1 MKAVI
6 AIVLH
11 LITSKNLLGYFKK
24 NLCGLFPPPPR
35 LRGNQTFR
43 HILIYLIYCY
53 RLSGLNSLSQ
63 SEFYV
68 RDQMKK
74 SSHTRKGDELLI
86 VAMRR
91 LASRILTLTY
101 AK

>member
-11 LITSKNLLGYFKK
+11 LIKGKNLLGYFKK

-43 HILIYLIYCY
+43 RILIYLICCY
-53 RLSGLNSLSQ
+53 RLSGLISLSQ
-63 SEFYV
+63 SELYV
-68 RDQMKK
+68 GDQMK
-74 SSHTRKGDELLI
+74 
-86 VAMRR
+86 
-91 LASRILTLTY
+91 
-101 AK
+101 